1 MLLLEA
7 DTYLSVLSLLS
18 DEKEHRWKND
28 ENIRSV
34 VEAGAFRLLS
44 QLSDHKKG
52 RRMISETSTFK
63 NSMAR
68 AKALLSSCSR
78 PCGSGTSEA
87 KDTETVECES
97 NSSEK
102 QTDVLIAALSYV
114 ARMAQ
119 VLETRELLL
128 GDEEWMQEVARMAT
142 PGNTIELQIEAVR
155 AITNLSRSSNS
166 DGFLTVERA
175 GEIFQAVVIAEHSE
189 QADEAPMA
197 NKLYSLATKGI
208 LFLFDTLP
216 VEQQRCLVGD
226 VALRY
231 RKLLRSHTIH
241 RTTKKGSSLEH
252 GGEVAYNITS
262 IIMIASYNLQ
272 LREAVDSNVI
282 ISLVNTVQWRYDQKT
297 TIEETEKCSWDASV
311 AQVLQILS
319 RVVFQIDRILDE
331 AEFSLQDLTK
341 IVLMIARPGKA
352 PTQAI
357 SFSEALEEAQKV
369 GEPVSILAAER
380 LARTLKR

>member
-1 MLLLEA
+1 LLEA

-155 AITNLSRSSNS
+155 AITNLSRSYNS

-311 AQVLQILS
+311 TQVLQILS

-331 AEFSLQDLTK
+331 AEFSLQDLTN